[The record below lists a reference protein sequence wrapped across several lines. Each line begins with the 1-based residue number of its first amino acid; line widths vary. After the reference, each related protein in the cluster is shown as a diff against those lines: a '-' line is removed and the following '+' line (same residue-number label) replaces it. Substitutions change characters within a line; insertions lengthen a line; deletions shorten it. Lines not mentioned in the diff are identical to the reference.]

1 MNVPIGIIASG
12 LAIAGTLIGGVF
24 VLEDRYQSVTVA
36 NEQREEINTQLELV
50 GRRLDGKIELDRWY
64 QNAAAIRSYQVYTT
78 GDCNRYKARTKRR
91 CLNLFRQRR
100 DIEQRLRSMGIPIP
114 RVE

>member
-1 MNVPIGIIASG
+1 MPIGMIASG

-24 VLEDRYQSVTVA
+24 VLEDRYQNVTVA
-36 NEQREEINTQLELV
+36 NQQREEINIQLELI

-64 QNAAAIRSYQVYTT
+64 QNAAALRSYKVYTV
-78 GDCNRYKARTKRR
+78 DNCNRYIDRTKRR
-91 CLNLFRQRR
+91 CMNLFRQRR
-100 DIEQRLRSMGIPIP
+100 DIEQRLRSMDIPIP